1 MKGLDVG
8 GTNRATEDKTGTSE
22 RKDVLAFLKPRVLV
36 VDDEPA
42 LRRSLARLLS
52 VENFDVLTAEDGAA
66 ALSLL
71 QTTRV
76 DVVLLDVMMPG
87 ISGMDVL
94 ARIKKEHA
102 DVEVVMMTG
111 FADIDTAVAAVRQ
124 GAYNFLTKPFGPTET
139 VAIALA
145 QATEHKRL
153 VDRTRQLEQRL
164 ATHERFGELIG
175 GSRRMQDVYRVA
187 LGAAPTTSTVLISG
201 ENGTGKELVARA
213 VHQHSLRSDKPL
225 RAINCGAIP
234 ESLVETELFGSVR
247 GAFTGAMDRAGLF
260 ELADKATVFLD
271 EIGDLPLSA
280 QAKLLRALA
289 AGESKRVGASEPK
302 TVDVRVIAATNVDL
316 KERIAQGRFRE
327 DLYYRLAVIPVR
339 LPPLRQRKEDIP
351 LLAYHFLQKYARRS
365 GRDIK
370 RIGTET
376 LRVLREQPWPG
387 NVRQLENAIEHAVV
401 MTRGDC
407 IMPADL
413 PSLNQNEHSLFDDN
427 TPVSLVPTWNE
438 TFADLSYAD
447 AKERAATT
455 FDRTYVERL
464 LQRVNGN
471 MSEGA
476 RQAGMDR
483 SNFRRL
489 VKKVRGLSDDQG
501 QGGRDRK

>member
-1 MKGLDVG
+1 MKSSHPER
-8 GTNRATEDKTGTSE
+8 TNSALHESPGASD
-22 RKDVLAFLKPRVLV
+22 RKDGAVSVKPRVLI
-36 VDDEPA
+36 VDDEPTV
-42 LRRSLARLLS
+42 RRSLARVLS
-52 VENFDVLTAEDGAA
+52 AEHFDVLTAEDGAA

-87 ISGMDVL
+87 MSGMEVL
-94 ARIKKEHA
+94 GRIKKTHA

-124 GAYNFLTKPFGPTET
+124 GAYNFLTKPFGPTEA

-145 QATEHKRL
+145 QAAEHKRL
-153 VDRTRQLEQRL
+153 VDHTRQLEQRL

-175 GSRRMQDVYRVA
+175 GSRRMQEMYRVA
-187 LGAAPTTSTVLISG
+187 LGAAPTTSTVLILG

-234 ESLVETELFGSVR
+234 ETLVETELFGSTR
-247 GAFTGAMDRAGLF
+247 GAFTGAMDRPGLF
-260 ELADKATVFLD
+260 ELADKGTVFLD

-289 AGESKRVGASEPK
+289 VGEIKRVGASDPK
-302 TVDVRVIAATNVDL
+302 IVDVRVIAATNVDL
-316 KERIAQGRFRE
+316 KERIGQGRFRE
-327 DLYYRLAVIPVR
+327 DLYYRLAVIPLH

-351 LLAYHFLQKYARRS
+351 LLAYHFLQKYAQRS
-365 GRDIK
+365 GREIR

-401 MTRGDC
+401 MARGDS

-413 PSLNQNEHSLFDDN
+413 PPLTEDERPVFDDEHRSS
-427 TPVSLVPTWNE
+427 TPMWDE
-438 TFADLSYAD
+438 TFTDLAYSD
-447 AKERAATT
+447 AKERAAAL
-455 FDRTYVERL
+455 FDRTYLERL
-464 LQRVNGN
+464 MKRTGGN
-471 MSEGA
+471 VSEAA

-489 VKKVRGLSDDQG
+489 LKKARIFPELR
-501 QGGRDRK
+501 GRDDGESD

>member
-1 MKGLDVG
+1 MTRPEPGK
-8 GTNRATEDKTGTSE
+8 TNSLSE
-22 RKDVLAFLKPRVLV
+22 ESVAGADRKDAAAYVKPRVLV

-42 LRRSLARLLS
+42 LRRSLARVLS
-52 VENFDVLTAEDGAA
+52 AEQFDVLTAEDGAA

-87 ISGMDVL
+87 MSGMDVL
-94 ARIKKEHA
+94 ARIKKDHPE
-102 DVEVVMMTG
+102 VEVVMMTG

-187 LGAAPTTSTVLISG
+187 LGAAPTTSTVLILG

-234 ESLVETELFGSVR
+234 ENLVETELFGSTR
-247 GAFTGAMDRAGLF
+247 GAFTGAMDRPGLF

-271 EIGDLPLSA
+271 EIGDLPLNS

-289 AGESKRVGASEPK
+289 VGEIRRVGASEPK

-316 KERIAQGRFRE
+316 RERITQGKFRE
-327 DLYYRLAVIPVR
+327 DLYYRLAVIPVH

-370 RIGTET
+370 RIGTEA

-401 MTRGDC
+401 MARGDC

-413 PSLNQNEHSLFDDN
+413 PLLNENERPVFDDS
-427 TPVSLVPTWNE
+427 PRASPSLLWDE
-438 TFADLSYAD
+438 TFSDLPYAD
-447 AKERAATT
+447 AKDRAGTL
-455 FDRTYVERL
+455 FDRTYVDKL
-464 LQRVNGN
+464 LKRAAGN
-471 MSEGA
+471 MSEAA

-489 VKKVRGLSDDQG
+489 VKKVRGASDEVG
-501 QGGRDRK
+501 QGERDQD

>member
-1 MKGLDVG
+1 MKRAEVG
-8 GTNRATEDKTGTSE
+8 GTNLVTDETTDVSE
-22 RKDVLAFLKPRVLV
+22 RKDVAAFQKPRVLV

-42 LRRSLARLLS
+42 LRRSLARVLS
-52 VENFDVLTAEDGAA
+52 AENFDVLTAEDGAA

-87 ISGMDVL
+87 MSGMDVL

-102 DVEVVMMTG
+102 EVEVVMMTG
-111 FADIDTAVAAVRQ
+111 FADIDTAVTAVRQ

-187 LGAAPTTSTVLISG
+187 LGAAPTTSTVLILG

-247 GAFTGAMDRAGLF
+247 GAFTGAMDRPGLF

-271 EIGDLPLSA
+271 EIGDLPMSA

-289 AGESKRVGASEPK
+289 VGEIKRVGASEPK

-316 KERIAQGRFRE
+316 KERITQGRFRE

-339 LPPLRQRKEDIP
+339 LPPLRQRKEDVP

-370 RIGTET
+370 RIGTEA

-413 PSLNQNEHSLFDDN
+413 PALTQNEHPLFDN
-427 TPVSLVPTWNE
+427 TPRTSVTTAWDE
-438 TFADLSYAD
+438 TLADLPYAD
-447 AKERAATT
+447 AKERAGTT

-464 LQRVNGN
+464 LQRAEGN
-471 MSEGA
+471 MSEAA

-489 VKKVRGLSDDQG
+489 VKKARGGSDEQG
-501 QGGRDRK
+501 PGGRD